1 MNQVTQLSSAG
12 NQRAGT
18 SPRLRVETS
27 PTSALWLVNP
37 YELADLRAALARGQ
51 VPFDL
56 RDKLAKLQRAG
67 LIHHFIEQNSQLLL
81 ALLLTVD
88 DGSFHDVTPEESERL
103 LRVLAYVRKDD
114 DLVPDYQTGGYADD
128 HLEVRLA
135 LRELAP
141 VIEAFKL
148 WRLRHQ
154 VPALWSINA
163 GNRENASAN
172 CRSSECRL

>member
-1 MNQVTQLSSAG
+1 MKQMTQASSAQIYRSECG
-12 NQRAGT
+12 PAVRAAT
-18 SPRLRVETS
+18 P
-27 PTSALWLVNP
+27 PTSALWRVNP
-37 YELADLRAALARGQ
+37 YELAELRAALVRGQ
-51 VPFDL
+51 VPIDL

-81 ALLLTVD
+81 ALLLAAD
-88 DGSFHDVTPEESERL
+88 DGSFHDVTPEERERL

-128 HLEVRLA
+128 HLEVRAA
-135 LRELAP
+135 LRELAH

-163 GNRENASAN
+163 GNPENASAT
-172 CRSSECRL
+172 CRSLEPRS